1 MSDNTCSTGEVY
13 AKFTKQSG
21 ANYASEESYEVY
33 SGSTLLASSPT
44 FVNNE
49 LRETEVCL
57 TVSTNNQYTLL
68 LKGSTLTPVLTDRP
82 F

>member
-57 TVSTNNQYTLL
+57 TASTNNQYTLL
-68 LKGSTLTPVLTDRP
+68 LKDSYGDS
-82 F
+82 